1 MNYRKI
7 LLEVFIIVFLS
18 LAIGILFN
26 QTRTT
31 PLNIIVKV
39 KDKKVSTVKKYDE
52 KIITADEL
60 SYYLTQSE
68 AVIFDA
74 RDADLYEIGHIP
86 FAISLPIRQFEI
98 KFKKVK
104 GVLGRLKTIIVYCTG
119 VNCHDSTEL
128 AKKLN
133 ELGYLDVFVYKGGI
147 TEWKDELHKRIEVV
161 EK

>member
-1 MNYRKI
+1 M

-18 LAIGILFN
+18 LVIGVLFN
-26 QTRTT
+26 QSRTS
-31 PLNIIVKV
+31 PLNIIAKI
-39 KDKKVSTVKKYDE
+39 KYKKADAVRKYDE

-60 SYYLTQSE
+60 SYYLTQNE

-74 RDADLYEIGHIP
+74 RDVDLYKIGHIP

-98 KFKKVK
+98 KFKTVK
-104 GVLGRLKTIIVYCTG
+104 GVLSRLKTIIVYCTG

-147 TEWKDELHKRIEVV
+147 AEWKDELHKRIEMV